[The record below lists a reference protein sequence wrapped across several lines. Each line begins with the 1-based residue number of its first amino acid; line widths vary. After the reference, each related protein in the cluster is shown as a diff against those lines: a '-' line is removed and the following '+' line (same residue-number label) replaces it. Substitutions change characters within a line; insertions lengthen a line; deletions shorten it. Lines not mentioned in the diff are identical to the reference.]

1 MAYNHEIF
9 GQRLKNAREMRG
21 LSMADLSEELEGLVT
36 RQAICKYEAGK
47 MLPDST
53 ILIRL
58 ARILGVKTDYFF
70 RPFTVALS
78 GIEFRKKSS
87 MSAKAGKSVQQKV
100 LDNVERY
107 FEIEEICG
115 LSHDSTPLQHNP
127 VIRTKEDVIALA
139 AAIRKEWGLGND
151 GITDVIAL
159 LESKGIKVVEIECD
173 DNFDGLSGKAGDSF
187 VIVLNKTQLHPERK
201 RFTALHELGHIVMR
215 FDPAISDKE
224 KESLCHLFASEFLI
238 PQSSFKNILGDL
250 GKGNLNLLP
259 FADIQRTY
267 GISIDAQIRKAR
279 DAGMISESRY
289 KSYFIRKRQ
298 SQKFQAFVDRVLAED
313 EEPQRF
319 KMLVYD
325 AYAKNIISVSKA
337 ASLLNTSVEDVLSTA
352 VFI

>member
-9 GQRLKNAREMRG
+9 GQRLKSAREMRG
-21 LSMADLSEELEGLVT
+21 LSMADLSQELEGIVT

-53 ILIRL
+53 VLIRL

-78 GIEFRKKSS
+78 GIEFRKKST
-87 MSAKAGKSVQQKV
+87 MSVKSGKSVQQMV
-100 LDNVERY
+100 LDKVERY

-115 LSHDSTPLQHNP
+115 LEHNSSPIRNNP
-127 VIRTKEDVIALA
+127 VISKKDDVIALA
-139 AAIRKEWGLGND
+139 ASIRKEWGLGSD

-159 LESKGIKVVEIECD
+159 LETKGIKVVEVESD
-173 DNFDGLSGKAGDSF
+173 DNFDGLSGKAGDCF
-187 VIVLNKTQLHPERK
+187 VIVLNKSQLHPERK
-201 RFTALHELGHIVMR
+201 RFTALHELGHLVMR

-224 KESLCHLFASEFLI
+224 KESFCHLFASEFLI
-238 PQSSFKNILGDL
+238 PQSSFKDILGDL
-250 GKGNLNLLP
+250 GKGNLNLFS
-259 FADIQRTY
+259 FADIQRAY

-298 SQKFQAFVDRVLAED
+298 SRKFQAFVDRVLTED
-313 EEPQRF
+313 EAPQRF
-319 KMLVYD
+319 QTLVYD

-337 ASLLNTSVEDVLSTA
+337 ASLLNTSVEEVLSTA
-352 VFI
+352 VFV